1 MAAELD
7 LAKGAFANSLACG
20 VRDFGVPRKYCPML
34 LAVFFFSG
42 SGALTGLGYCAA
54 AARRFYVAEDIFF
67 AGPSRVDESS

>member
-42 SGALTGLGYCAA
+42 AGFCSSVGLDGDLLCA
-54 AARRFYVAEDIFF
+54 IKL
-67 AGPSRVDESS
+67 S